1 MQPETKNFSRVLSS
15 NKSRVVR
22 FKPVLSSNVAIISGD
37 AGAAAGA
44 GAAAAVALHEHHRR
58 GRMVCLLSNGTQVNG
73 LSASTGYFLHEQFYP
88 PVLLGDAHHTSF

>member
-22 FKPVLSSNVAIISGD
+22 FKPGLSSNVAIISGD
-37 AGAAAGA
+37 AGAGA

-58 GRMVCLLSNGTQVNG
+58 GRTCGVPAVQRDSGQRAVGQHG
-73 LSASTGYFLHEQFYP
+73 LFPA
-88 PVLLGDAHHTSF
+88 

>member
-37 AGAAAGA
+37 AGAGAGAGA
-44 GAAAAVALHEHHRR
+44 GAAAAMALHEHHRR
-58 GRMVCLLSNGTQVNG
+58 GRMVYPMSNGTRVNG
-73 LSASTGYFLHEQFYP
+73 LSASTGYFLHEQFYR
-88 PVLLGDAHHTSF
+88 LFS